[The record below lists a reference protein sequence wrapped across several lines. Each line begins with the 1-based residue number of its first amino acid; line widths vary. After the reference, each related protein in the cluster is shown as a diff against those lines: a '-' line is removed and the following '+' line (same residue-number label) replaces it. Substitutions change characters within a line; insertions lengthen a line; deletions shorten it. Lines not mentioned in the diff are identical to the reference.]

1 MDQRS
6 RALRYGA
13 CLILIFA
20 GLACG
25 AAVPG
30 SAGGTICTGLVG
42 VGLVG
47 VMSLIFYEVGLSE
60 DRDRAKRVPP
70 VPDSPPPAA
79 RRRIRRPERS
89 ERMRDHPRRL
99 R

>member
-1 MDQRS
+1 M
-6 RALRYGA
+6 
-13 CLILIFA
+13 
-20 GLACG
+20 
-25 AAVPG
+25 PG

-60 DRDRAKRVPP
+60 DRDRAKRAPS
-70 VPDSPPPAA
+70 VPDPQPPTD
-79 RRRIRRPERS
+79 RRRVRRPARS